1 MGRGDA
7 RGAGEETMSESRST
21 PCLIWSEE
29 HGAWWKPGRMGYTR
43 SIRDAGRYSLAEAME
58 IVSSAN
64 RYLTEDSFKEVMVY
78 DPE

>member
-1 MGRGDA
+1 
-7 RGAGEETMSESRST
+7 
-21 PCLIWSEE
+21 
-29 HGAWWKPGRMGYTR
+29 MGYTR